1 MSYPGIQRK
10 ESDGEY
16 YKVLNLFTGK
26 IQNLTFFAVTVGN
39 PIA

>member
-1 MSYPGIQRK
+1 MSHPGIQRK

-26 IQNLTFFAVTVGN
+26 IQNLIFFAVTVGN